1 MAKLTPEEIL
11 RLSEP
16 IEQVYSNVV
25 DALLINMAKHFN
37 TGKALSTQEWE
48 IKKLSELGQLN
59 KESLEII
66 ANLTGQSPELIQIA
80 LEGAVR
86 AATKDVEPELKKAV
100 AKGTIKAAAAD
111 NVIASES
118 IKQALTAYD
127 LQAKDKMNLV
137 NTTMLESTQALFKKI
152 VTNTVALEQQIQA
165 TQQILNTATGKV
177 ITGTESRTQALRKA
191 LMDVQK
197 EGITGYYDRA
207 GRKWSPEAY
216 INMDIRTTVHNTAIE
231 AVKLRQEDYGLEI
244 FRVSRHSGARPL
256 CYPYQGRYFSWDNSS
271 GTFTDGEGKRHR
283 YYPLSSTSYG
293 KPAGLFGINCG
304 HHPITVIPGVSIP
317 REMPEQDK
325 EENDRIYAESQEQRR
340 LEREIRYA
348 KQKAVML
355 DKAGDKKGFE
365 QEALKIKNAQAKY
378 NTFCKETGRTKRLDR
393 TQVYEYNRSVS
404 SKTTA
409 ASNSAIHIKYK
420 DYLGTKSIS
429 QTVSKVRN
437 ISDNGEK
444 WLLDGYVKAVKNGDI
459 SALTGIDTYLDVSH
473 NIDKQIVGITAVN
486 GLEIKGYTSHFVD
499 RIIGQTSTPHKG
511 MRTGVKIQDVLNTL
525 RNGEIKPIRTRAD
538 GKQSQQIIGINN
550 VVTVNPETGWLIQTN
565 PKGE

>member
-16 IEQVYSNVV
+16 IEQVYSNIV
-25 DALLINMAKHFN
+25 DALLVNIAKHFN

-66 ANLTGQSPELIQIA
+66 TKLTGQNPELIQAA

-100 AKGTIKAAAAD
+100 DKGAIKPAAVD

-118 IKQALTAYD
+118 IKQALIAYD
-127 LQAKDKMNLV
+127 LQAVDKMNLV
-137 NTTMLESTQALFKKI
+137 NTTMLESTQELFRKI
-152 VTNTVALEQQIQA
+152 VSNTVTIENQMKAV
-165 TQQILNTATGKV
+165 QQILNTATGKV
-177 ITGTESRTQALRKA
+177 ISGTESRTQALRKA

-197 EGITGYYDRA
+197 EGITGFYDRA

-231 AVKLRQEDYGLEI
+231 AVKLRQEDYGISI

-256 CYPYQGRYFSWDNSS
+256 CYPYQGRYFSWENES

-283 YYPLSSTSYG
+283 YYPISSTSYG

-317 REMPEQDK
+317 RDLP
-325 EENDRIYAESQEQRR
+325 EENKEKNDRFYAESQEQRR

-355 DKAGDKKGFE
+355 ERAGDKEGFE
-365 QEALKIKNAQAKY
+365 AEALKIKNAQAKY
-378 NTFCKETGRTKRLDR
+378 NAFCKETGRTKRLDR
-393 TQVYEYNRSVS
+393 TQVYEYNRSLS
-404 SKTTA
+404 SKVA
-409 ASNSAIHIKYK
+409 
-420 DYLGTKSIS
+420 
-429 QTVSKVRN
+429 
-437 ISDNGEK
+437 
-444 WLLDGYVKAVKNGDI
+444 
-459 SALTGIDTYLDVSH
+459 
-473 NIDKQIVGITAVN
+473 AVN
-486 GLEIKGYTSHFVD
+486 K
-499 RIIGQTSTPHKG
+499 K
-511 MRTGVKIQDVLNTL
+511 
-525 RNGEIKPIRTRAD
+525 
-538 GKQSQQIIGINN
+538 NN
-550 VVTVNPETGWLIQTN
+550 
-565 PKGE
+565 